1 MSYALPSVTRVPAA
15 ERGLTIADF
24 LVPVRVGERVSP
36 RVRDAGLVLAGTAL
50 LVLGSRIAVPLPGNP
65 VPFTLQTL
73 AVLLAGGALGLRRG
87 ALASALFLVLGVAG
101 LPVFAESR
109 SGLAVVTG
117 ATGGYLVG
125 FIAAAALV
133 GWLAE
138 LGWDRHLGGSIGMN
152 LLGTAV
158 IYLVGVPWLAVTA
171 GVSLGG
177 AVGLGLVPFLA
188 GDVVKLLVAAGA
200 FPAAWWVVGRR
211 PSDR

>member
-1 MSYALPSVTRVPAA
+1 MHAIPPVTRVPAA

-24 LVPVRVGERVSP
+24 LIPVRVGERLSP
-36 RVRDAGLVLAGTAL
+36 RVRDVGLILAGTAL
-50 LVLGSRIAVPLPGNP
+50 LVLGSRVSIPLPGNP

-73 AVLLAGGALGLRRG
+73 AVLLVGGGLGFRRG
-87 ALASALFLVLGVAG
+87 ALSAALFVGLGIVG

-109 SGLAVVTG
+109 SGFSVILGT
-117 ATGGYLVG
+117 TGGYLIG

-133 GWLAE
+133 GRLAE
-138 LGWDRHLGGSIGMN
+138 LGWDRHIGGSIGMN
-152 LLGTAV
+152 ALGTAV

-171 GVSLGG
+171 GISLGE
-177 AVGLGLVPFLA
+177 AVTLGLVPFLV
-188 GDVVKLLVAAGA
+188 GDIVKLLVAAGA

>member
-1 MSYALPSVTRVPAA
+1 MSYAIPSVTRVSAA

-36 RVRDAGLVLAGTAL
+36 RMRDAGLVLAGTAL
-50 LVLGSRIAVPLPGNP
+50 LVLGSRVSIPLPGNP

-87 ALASALFLVLGVAG
+87 ALSTVLFIVLGVVG

-109 SGLAVVTG
+109 HGVDVIFG

-125 FIAAAALV
+125 FIVAAALV
-133 GWLAE
+133 GRLAE
-138 LGWDRHLGGSIGMN
+138 LGWDRHIGGSVGMN
-152 LLGTAV
+152 LLGTV
-158 IYLVGVPWLAVTA
+158 LIYLVGVPWLAVAA
-171 GVSLGG
+171 GVPLGD
-177 AVGLGLVPFLA
+177 AVTLGVAPFLV
-188 GDVVKLLVAAGA
+188 GDIVKLLVAAGA
-200 FPAAWWVVGRR
+200 FPLAWWVVGRR

>member
-1 MSYALPSVTRVPAA
+1 MSYAIPSLTRVSPA

-36 RVRDAGLVLAGTAL
+36 RSRDLGLVLAGVAL
-50 LVLGSRIAVPLPGNP
+50 LILGSRISVPLPGNP

-73 AVLLAGGALGLRRG
+73 AVLIVGGSLGLRRG
-87 ALASALFLVLGVAG
+87 VISVGLFVALGIVG

-109 SGLAVVTG
+109 SGLQVILG
-117 ATGGYLVG
+117 STGGYLIG
-125 FIAAAALV
+125 FIVAGALV
-133 GWLAE
+133 GRLAE
-138 LGWDRHLGGSIGMN
+138 LGWDRHIGGSVGMN
-152 LLGTAV
+152 LLGSAT
-158 IYLVGVPWLAVTA
+158 IYLVGVPWLAVAA
-171 GVSLGG
+171 GMS
-177 AVGLGLVPFLA
+177 AADAIRFGLVPFVV

>member
-1 MSYALPSVTRVPAA
+1 MSYAIPSVTRVSAA

-36 RVRDAGLVLAGTAL
+36 RMRDAGLVLAGTAL
-50 LVLGSRIAVPLPGNP
+50 LILGSRISIPLPGNP

-87 ALASALFLVLGVAG
+87 ALSTVLFIALGVAG

-109 SGLAVVTG
+109 HGVDVILG

-125 FIAAAALV
+125 FIVAAALV
-133 GWLAE
+133 GRLAE
-138 LGWDRHLGGSIGMN
+138 LGWDRHIGGSVGMN
-152 LLGTAV
+152 LLGTAL

-171 GVSLGG
+171 AMPLGD

-188 GDVVKLLVAAGA
+188 GDVVKLLLAAGA